1 MPRSTMKPLK
11 NQKVVKDDM
20 SPQTRDE
27 KEYLDFEL
35 FTILQ
40 QAKKQVHDEESEY
53 DELPQVQEQVI
64 Q

>member
-1 MPRSTMKPLK
+1 VLFRGLPLIPRSTKKAFKPRTEK
-11 NQKVVKDDM
+11 KDEM

-40 QAKKQVHDEESEY
+40 EAKNIKVETDS
-53 DELPQVQEQVI
+53 DP
-64 Q
+64 